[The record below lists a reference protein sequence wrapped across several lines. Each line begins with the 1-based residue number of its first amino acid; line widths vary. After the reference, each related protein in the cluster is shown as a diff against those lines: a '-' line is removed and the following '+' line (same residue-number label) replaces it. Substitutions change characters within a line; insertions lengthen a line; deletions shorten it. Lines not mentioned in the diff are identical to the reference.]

1 MRAEYEKGGYVCGA
15 KDDFYFAE
23 NENEISLSLHDG
35 AFSDAV
41 DRDGW
46 RIKPCNATEVGT

>member
-1 MRAEYEKGGYVCGA
+1 MRAEYEKDEYVCGA
-15 KDDFYFAE
+15 KDDFFFAE

-35 AFSDAV
+35 ALIDTV

-46 RIKPCNATEVGT
+46 RIIPCNATKVGT